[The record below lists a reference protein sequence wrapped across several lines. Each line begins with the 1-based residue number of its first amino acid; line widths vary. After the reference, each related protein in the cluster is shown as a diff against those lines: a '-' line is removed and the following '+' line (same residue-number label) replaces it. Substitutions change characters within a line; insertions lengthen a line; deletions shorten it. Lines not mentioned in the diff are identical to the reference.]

1 MDMQFLPDETNQTA
15 DILHPLSAR
24 LRRIEGQI
32 RGVTKML
39 EDDRECED
47 IITQIL
53 AVRSAIDKVAGEVI
67 KIHVSRCLDVQD
79 TIGAKN
85 TIDRIISLMGKMN

>member
-1 MDMQFLPDETNQTA
+1 MDMHSLPDEVDQTGSVH
-15 DILHPLSAR
+15 HPLSVR

-32 RGVTKML
+32 RGVAKML

-47 IITQIL
+47 VITQIL
-53 AVRSAIDKVAGEVI
+53 AIRSAIDKVAGEVI

-79 TIGAKN
+79 TAGAKD
-85 TIDRIISLMGKMN
+85 TIDRIVTLMSKMN